1 MHTFRKKNLN
11 KKRSKKSFPKKN
23 KNLMKTNKYRQS
35 KKMSGGVDTVQ
46 VVDKFKLLGLEDST
60 FCYEGSNKV
69 VESGIDNFGKIKK
82 TVSKCFAPYDMDPKF
97 SEQIFIKFL
106 ISLMSKPDL
115 MEEFQKVVNKVLL
128 EDRSGDTTSYR
139 INLVTNFESDK
150 KYIDTWLPEIVH
162 NLKEYDDL
170 REYLPFDIFM
180 NCLVSYTPE
189 VKQIYKSKL
198 NKSLLI
204 EEKERKL
211 IQEFIKLSETIEKK
225 RKQWNEF
232 KDNLKKNLNKISALY
247 RPKNRPKNQSRILLK
262 IS

>member
-1 MHTFRKKNLN
+1 
-11 KKRSKKSFPKKN
+11 
-23 KNLMKTNKYRQS
+23 
-35 KKMSGGVDTVQ
+35 
-46 VVDKFKLLGLEDST
+46 
-60 FCYEGSNKV
+60 
-69 VESGIDNFGKIKK
+69 
-82 TVSKCFAPYDMDPKF
+82 
-97 SEQIFIKFL
+97 
-106 ISLMSKPDL
+106 SLMSKPDL

-232 KDNLKKNLNKISALY
+232 KDNLKKKFEQDIGSLSTEESTEESIKDTFKDFLMTVVDTPS
-247 RPKNRPKNQSRILLK
+247 SD
-262 IS
+262 